1 LQNSTDFKLSGVK
14 GQGQPI
20 RDKNTSG
27 PIKDVHIVFGVD
39 L

>member
-1 LQNSTDFKLSGVK
+1 VAVFKLSGVK

-20 RDKNTSG
+20 REYKHG
-27 PIKDVHIVFGVD
+27 PIKHVYIVFGVD

>member
-1 LQNSTDFKLSGVK
+1 LRNSTDFKLSGVK

-20 RDKNTSG
+20 RDENTSEK
-27 PIKDVHIVFGVD
+27 IKDVHIVFGVD